1 MKKVFLLTYL
11 FFVILCLN
19 LSIQAQDNKTAGDD
33 SRTADTSS
41 TSELMDYEDSEDK
54 IIEKESEVG
63 PEEMYLNFNYAGL
76 VSTLFTCYYQGD
88 DTYIPVQ
95 AFFSSLQINNNRTGE
110 RISGYYMYS
119 GREYMIDLNSREI
132 SFNGKTVQFSKK
144 DFVVIEDEVY
154 MNPKVLAEAFD
165 MEIQVDLS
173 QLSLALYSET
183 GTPIEA
189 KAKRENL
196 RDALLEKESV
206 TKETPLLFKRS
217 KNWLK
222 GEFIDYFFSSSYSE
236 GAYPN
241 YSYSINSG
249 SEVVG
254 GDLNINLSGNESH
267 FSSKFDY
274 DINWRYV
281 FGDNNLLNQVLVG
294 TKLQSRGID
303 PHPYT
308 GITLTN
314 APFEVEGNF
323 GTYTLVD
330 KTIPLSDVELFINN
344 EMVAYTKADDNGNY
358 QFKIP
363 MTYGSNTIELRI
375 YSPDGQLIENNRR
388 IQVPFDYLPE
398 GDFQYYLNIGRQN
411 DSKDMIYHG
420 SVGYGLTSW
429 LTNRTGVDFTSTDGK
444 VFANP
449 IFFNSLSGRFLDD
462 YLFNYTIAPE
472 LYHRVSLSAS
482 YFNLQSFSLRYTK
495 YKQNAIYNIRKLEE
509 DAEITAG
516 IPLEILGI
524 RMGLQGQG
532 LYEKLPDGERYRL
545 EAGTNFSILNFSP
558 SVNYSYSEEKSQY
571 STGVRR
577 EVKFGL
583 STPASFLNVITPDFM
598 SGKYISATL
607 KYDGVNKKFS
617 HARISYSSNIT
628 RNARVEFNYS
638 NDLQYDFSSF
648 NVVFRYEFPFA
659 VTNTIADDKSLV
671 FNVHGTIG
679 YDNANEN
686 IFTTNRK
693 SVGTGGVAFR
703 MFQDANN
710 NGVYDKDELIVD
722 DIDLKF
728 NQNVSME
735 RNDEGIL
742 IASELSPYKE
752 YDVIINPLSGKN
764 PFLQPKF
771 EKFALVTD
779 PNQIKLVEIPF
790 YFSEE
795 VYGSV
800 VAIKDGAEIPLPS
813 VKIHIYNHENEEDK
827 VITSFND
834 GTLYYLGLLP
844 GEYTAYVDSGM
855 VAMLGAETP
864 ESIDFTISD
873 DEEAGE
879 TKDINF
885 VLKLDNSTI
894 PNLDEQEIASFRA
907 KFIHTEERVN
917 KRLGTPEE
925 ARREF
930 FNDIAASEYKSLP
943 EFAERYEAL
952 KAKLEQW
959 EKELEQKEKEPQYT
973 EYTVV
978 KGDCLWKIA
987 GMRQHYDNPHLWPAI
1002 WEANK
1007 NGIISAPP
1015 GVKQEIVNPN
1025 LIYPGQVIRIPILTD
1040 EEKEEFLRIEGEY
1053 YDKKGRGKP
1062 REQ

>member
-1 MKKVFLLTYL
+1 MKKVLLLTYTL
-11 FFVILCLN
+11 FVILCMNQLN
-19 LSIQAQDNKTAGDD
+19 FAQDNTTAGDD
-33 SRTADTSS
+33 SRSADTSS
-41 TSELMDYEDSEDK
+41 VSEESNYEGDENAISDEDSE
-54 IIEKESEVG
+54 IG

-76 VSTLFTCYYQGD
+76 VSTLFTCYYEGD
-88 DTYIPVQ
+88 NTFIPVQ
-95 AFFSSLQINNNRTGE
+95 AFFSSLQINNNKTGD

-119 GREYMIDLNSREI
+119 GREYMINLDSREV
-132 SFNGKTVQFSKK
+132 SFNGKTVKFSKK
-144 DFVVIEDEVY
+144 DFIVIEDEVY

-165 MEIQVDLS
+165 MEIQVDLG
-173 QLSLALYSET
+173 QLSMGLYTEA

-189 KAKRENL
+189 KVKRENL
-196 RDALLEKESV
+196 RDALLEKESG
-206 TKETPLLFKRS
+206 TKQTPLLFKRT

-222 GEFIDYFFSSSYSE
+222 GEFLDYFFSSSYSE

-241 YSYSINSG
+241 YSYSLNSG
-249 SEVVG
+249 SELMG
-254 GDLNINLSGNESH
+254 GDFNVNVSGNESH
-267 FSSKFDY
+267 EISQFDY

-281 FGDNNLLNQVLVG
+281 FGDNKLLNQVLLG

-323 GTYTLVD
+323 GSYTLVD

-344 EMVAYTKADDNGNY
+344 EMVNYTKADDNGNY

-388 IQVPFDYLPE
+388 IQVPFDYLPQ
-398 GDFQYYLNIGRQN
+398 GDVQYYLNIGQQN
-411 DSKDMIYHG
+411 DTKDMIYHG
-420 SVGYGLTSW
+420 SVGYGLTTW
-429 LTNRTGVDFTSTDGK
+429 LTNRAGVDFTSTDGK

-449 IFFNSLSGRFLDD
+449 VFFNSLSGRFLDD
-462 YLFNYTIAPE
+462 YLFNYTFAPE

-495 YKQNAIYNIRKLEE
+495 YKQNEIYNIRKLEE

-516 IPLEILGI
+516 IPVEMMGI
-524 RMGLQGQG
+524 RMGIQGQG
-532 LYEKLPDGERYRL
+532 LYEKKIDGENYKL
-545 EAGTNFSILNFSP
+545 DVGTNFSVLNFSP
-558 SVNYSYSEEKSQY
+558 SINYSYTEEKSQF

-577 EVKFGL
+577 EVRFGV
-583 STPASFLNVITPDFM
+583 STPASFLNGITPDFM
-598 SGKYISATL
+598 SGKYISTVL
-607 KYDGVNKKFS
+607 KYDAVSQRFS
-617 HARISYSSNIT
+617 NAKISYSSNVT
-628 RNARVEFNYS
+628 RNARIEVNYS

-671 FNVHGTIG
+671 FNIHGTIG
-679 YDNANEN
+679 YDNANED

-703 MFQDANN
+703 MFQDANS

-728 NQNVSME
+728 NQNVTME

-752 YDVIINPLSGKN
+752 YDIEINPLSGKN

-771 EKFALVTD
+771 QKFALVTD

-800 VAIKDGAEIPLPS
+800 VAVKDGAEIPLPS
-813 VKIHIYNHENEEDK
+813 VKIHIYNHDNEEDK

-844 GEYTAYVDSGM
+844 GDYTAYVDSGM

-873 DEEAGE
+873 DEDADP
-879 TKDINF
+879 TKDLNF

-894 PNLDEQEIASFRA
+894 QDLDEQQIASFRA
-907 KFIHTEERVN
+907 KFIHTEDRVN

-925 ARREF
+925 ARKEF
-930 FNDIAASEYKSLP
+930 FDEITASEYRSLP
-943 EFAERYEAL
+943 EFAERYEAI
-952 KAKLEQW
+952 KAKLEAW
-959 EKELEQKEKEPQYT
+959 EKEQVKKEPEYT

-1025 LIYPGQVIRIPILTD
+1025 LIYPGQVIRIPKLTD
-1040 EEKEEFLRIEGEY
+1040 EEKAEFLRIEGEY